1 MTSSDEHKAFC
12 GHVLFQPLMRAAETG
27 KFCDLLS
34 RLSSDVAAQD
44 AMTSAAIVT
53 PQPRKRVVRPDETLK
68 QAAVHKKQTRPGK
81 QATKLVKKVGGK
93 NPRRWESSVITE
105 IVLERK

>member
-1 MTSSDEHKAFC
+1 MKPMTSSDEHKAFC
-12 GHVLFQPLMRAAETG
+12 GHVLFQPLMRAAKTG

-53 PQPRKRVVRPDETLK
+53 PQPRKRVVRPDETLS
-68 QAAVHKKQTRPGK
+68 TECW
-81 QATKLVKKVGGK
+81 KVG
-93 NPRRWESSVITE
+93 RRTVGAKM
-105 IVLERK
+105 VAER